1 MSITREEIRQLCI
14 AHDRF
19 MAEQASETIRRS
31 PVSESGGA
39 GIIYKEYDN
48 SALPPAAATAEGE
61 QDWSGW
67 EAWMAGHLA
76 VEREHMLDSLAEAMG
91 ICLAETRKEMRAER
105 AAEIAPLKTEI
116 AELRGQVSALL
127 TMLGAGDKAK
137 DASIIA
143 LPNWRKRTDAA

>member
-1 MSITREEIRQLCI
+1 MSIRDEIRELCI

-19 MAEQASETIRRS
+19 MAEQASEPTRRP
-31 PVSESGGA
+31 PVSETDDPGLV
-39 GIIYKEYDN
+39 YKEYDN
-48 SALPPAAATAEGE
+48 SEPASAPRLDAEPSDG
-61 QDWSGW
+61 DWRDT
-67 EAWMAGHLA
+67 
-76 VEREHMLDSLAEAMG
+76 VAEAMG
-91 ICLAETRKEMRAER
+91 IVIAETRKEMRAER

>member
-1 MSITREEIRQLCI
+1 MSIRDEIRELCI
-14 AHDRF
+14 AHDKF
-19 MAEQASETIRRS
+19 MAEAREEIRS
-31 PVSESGGA
+31 PPVSETEDA
-39 GIIYKEYDN
+39 GLIYKEYDN
-48 SALPPAAATAEGE
+48 NALPAGSEGDADE
-61 QDWSGW
+61 VSDAPPGIFGDWRDQ
-67 EAWMAGHLA
+67 A
-76 VEREHMLDSLAEAMG
+76 LAEAMG